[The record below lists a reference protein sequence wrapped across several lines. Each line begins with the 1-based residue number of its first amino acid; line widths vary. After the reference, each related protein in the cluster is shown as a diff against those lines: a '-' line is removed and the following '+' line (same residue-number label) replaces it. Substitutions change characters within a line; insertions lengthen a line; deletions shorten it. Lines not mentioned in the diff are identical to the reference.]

1 MRRQILSVQTVTA
14 QHTASVILQ
23 IEDSLVKLTAQQA
36 RHLASLLVVQ
46 AHAVALM
53 RTESAD
59 SFRIGSRQI
68 RFVLV
73 DGSPNRLVSVG
84 RAQESLIACR
94 ASKVVLREP
103 NQSDACKEPD
113 CR

>member
-23 IEDSLVKLTAQQA
+23 IEDLLVKLTAQQA

-46 AHAVALM
+46 AHAVALT

-59 SFRIGSRQI
+59 SFRIGGWIPKPS
-68 RFVLV
+68 
-73 DGSPNRLVSVG
+73 
-84 RAQESLIACR
+84 SLR
-94 ASKVVLREP
+94 GPRTGKF
-103 NQSDACKEPD
+103 
-113 CR
+113 